1 MSFNRSFIGLFILV
15 LAVMGGCVTGPPAGE
30 DVVRIVA
37 VWDLDS
43 YNQPGTV
50 GSDLGEL
57 LAAKIIETLE
67 DSGAYKVVERE
78 RLLIVLEELN
88 LGDSPVVDESTRLKI
103 GKIIGARCMVF
114 GSYFVVADTMRLDL
128 RLVEVETGS
137 ILKASQKMASAINV
151 SEWLDVAGE
160 AAREL
165 TL

>member
-1 MSFNRSFIGLFILV
+1 MSFNRSFIGFVILV
-15 LAVMGGCVTGPPAGE
+15 LASMSGCVCTPPAEE
-30 DVVRIVA
+30 DVVRTVA

-57 LAAKIIETLE
+57 LAAKIIETLK
-67 DSGAYKVVERE
+67 DSGSYEVVERE
-78 RLLIVLEELN
+78 RLLAVLEELN
-88 LGDSPVVDESTRLKI
+88 LGASLIVDESTRLNI

-137 ILKASQKMASAINV
+137 ILKAAQKTASAVNV
-151 SEWLDVAGE
+151 SEWLNIARE
-160 AAREL
+160 AALEL
-165 TL
+165 I

>member
-1 MSFNRSFIGLFILV
+1 
-15 LAVMGGCVTGPPAGE
+15 MGGCASAPPAEE
-30 DVVRIVA
+30 DVGRTVA

-57 LAAKIIETLE
+57 LAVKIIETLK
-67 DSGAYKVVERE
+67 DSGSYEVVERE
-78 RLLIVLEELN
+78 RLLAVLVELN
-88 LGDSPVVDESTRLKI
+88 LGAGLIVDESTRLKI

-114 GSYFVVADTMRLDL
+114 GSYVVVADTMRLDL

-137 ILKASQKMASAINV
+137 ILKAAQKTTSAVNV
-151 SEWLDVAGE
+151 SEWLNIARE

-165 TL
+165 TF